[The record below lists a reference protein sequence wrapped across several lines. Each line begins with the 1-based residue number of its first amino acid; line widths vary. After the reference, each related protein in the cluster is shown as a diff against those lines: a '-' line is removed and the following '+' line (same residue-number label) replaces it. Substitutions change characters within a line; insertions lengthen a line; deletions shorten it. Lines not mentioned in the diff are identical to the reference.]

1 MKFHTCCCG
10 KYSLGM
16 RCIYTGVEFEHN
28 GEVFCGDM
36 FFCGRCRSISIHGI
50 PHSRHDR
57 MKYITAKFDGLLF
70 DETDRYM
77 ATDNDGIIELLPK
90 AIEYITTKG
99 CPSLDLHKYEVK
111 S

>member
-1 MKFHTCCCG
+1 
-10 KYSLGM
+10 
-16 RCIYTGVEFEHN
+16 
-28 GEVFCGDM
+28 
-36 FFCGRCRSISIHGI
+36 
-50 PHSRHDR
+50 